1 MILESDLSNET
12 ESKPN
17 KIGVSRVVFWER
29 VPSAKAERWGKFG
42 MFKKRRK
49 ERSAWLELSETDI
62 RL

>member
-1 MILESDLSNET
+1 MESDLSNET

-49 ERSAWLELSETDI
+49 ER
-62 RL
+62 